1 MIDFHNVTKRYRTRS
16 GLKHVL
22 DRASFRFEVG
32 HNYGILGGNG
42 AGKSTLLRLIAGA
55 EYPNSGRIRRQVR
68 VSFPVGFGG
77 TFHGYLSGRLNT
89 TFVAR
94 VYGQDPDRVNAFVAD
109 FSELGPYFDMP
120 VQTYSSGMVAKL
132 AFGLSLAIDFDVYL
146 VDEVTEVG
154 DARFR
159 LKCAEVFKER
169 MARSDIIMV
178 SHNTHTI
185 KAYCDRAAILIN
197 GQLEMF
203 DHIDDAMRAYRD
215 VMGAADA

>member
-1 MIDFHNVTKRYRTRS
+1 MIDFHNVTKRYRTHS

-120 VQTYSSGMVAKL
+120 VQTYSSGMMAKL